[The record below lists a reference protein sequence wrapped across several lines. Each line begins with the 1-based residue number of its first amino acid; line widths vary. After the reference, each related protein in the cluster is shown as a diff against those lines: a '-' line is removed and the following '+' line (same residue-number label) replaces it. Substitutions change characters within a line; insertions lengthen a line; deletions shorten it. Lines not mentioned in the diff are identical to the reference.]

1 MNNIKILISNE
12 EVVCDKN
19 LVITEEMLST
29 SSVILNNCYPKKW
42 EDEKDYNNKFY
53 CPLDYSKCLIYNNDK
68 LIFCGVVKNTG
79 NINLNPRYPHYCTL
93 QVLDFKYLLSEGE
106 TLDFV
111 LDNVTIKQA
120 IEQVIQV
127 VESYGFIVGVIDI
140 NNENEII
147 GAYSTQNKTA
157 YDVLQ
162 YLADISNS
170 RWFTRLIDEN
180 TIAIDFYDPSKMK
193 RKQDIDYQTS
203 WFEDNKVCDLSFN
216 YGGRDYRNKQIVIS
230 NEVKSEVL
238 NIENFVCSG
247 SETSITLQHKIS
259 KITRILLNNRNM
271 SFATDLDKELGI
283 NADFYYSPG
292 KDVLE
297 VDTELSTNDIIE
309 VYYYPMV
316 KGRQIV
322 YNELEIERINNQTN
336 RNGVLSRYEVRNDI
350 GESYQLSQV
359 GESYLRF
366 KGTAEIIIKLVTEKD
381 LYSIGDITFFNSPID
396 MLKTDYMVRKKETKM
411 IIVNNYQKIFYT
423 YELVSN
429 FNSERAIN
437 YFDNQRN
444 KVFGNL
450 KTGEIIERNFDIEN
464 SCLITYEDLSITEI
478 EITGDNTLNC
488 VLDAPFVC

>member
-1 MNNIKILISNE
+1 MNNIKILINNE

-19 LVITEEMLST
+19 LVISEEMLST

-111 LDNVTIKQA
+111 IENSTIKQA

-127 VESYGFIVGVIDI
+127 VGSYGFVVGVIDI

-203 WFEDNKVCDLSFN
+203 WFEKNKVCDLSFN
-216 YGGRDYRNKQIVIS
+216 YGGRDYRNKQIIIS
-230 NEVKSEVL
+230 NEVKSDIL
-238 NIENFVCSG
+238 NIETLVSKGN
-247 SETSITLQHKIS
+247 ETSITLQQKIS
-259 KITRILLNNRNM
+259 KITEILVNRRIK
-271 SFATDLDKELGI
+271 SVATDLDKELGI

-292 KDVLE
+292 NDVLE
-297 VDTELSTNDIIE
+297 VDMDLSNNDIIE
-309 VYYYPMV
+309 VYYYPIV
-316 KGRQIV
+316 NGRQIV

-350 GESYQLSQV
+350 SESYQLSQI
-359 GESYLRF
+359 GESYLKF
-366 KGTAEIIIKLVTEKD
+366 KGASEIILKLVTEKD
-381 LYSIGDITFFNSPID
+381 LYLIGDIAFFNSPID

-478 EITGDNTLNC
+478 EIVGDNTLNC
-488 VLDAPFVC
+488 VLNAPFVC